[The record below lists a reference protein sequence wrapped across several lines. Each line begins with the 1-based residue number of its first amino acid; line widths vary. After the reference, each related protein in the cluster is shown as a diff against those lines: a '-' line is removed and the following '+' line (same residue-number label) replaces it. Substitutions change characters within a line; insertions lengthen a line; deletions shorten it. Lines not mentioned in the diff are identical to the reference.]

1 VAVVVILR
9 DFDGTRTIF
18 PTELPLKRV
27 IATDETDLEVV
38 VGKIY
43 VQTDQKDEHG
53 RVIYIE
59 ER

>member
-1 VAVVVILR
+1 MAVEVILR
-9 DFDGTRTIF
+9 DFDGTKTIF

-27 IATDETDLEVV
+27 IATDETDLDIT

-59 ER
+59 QR